1 MKIIF
6 IHIYHKNMN
15 NMNQPNDLELFF
27 DNVKKYC
34 SNIIDDKTF
43 ALHTG
48 FTPNTIKKIKIMN
61 IDTIE
66 KIHININILI
76 SNNLSYDNI
85 ITIINNNYSH
95 PLLDAMREINM
106 YLLNLYYKHMNIMEY
121 RYGQKEAYNIFRKK
135 IKQPQYWGLMIAP
148 TGWGKS
154 MMHYLFMGYFFKK
167 SNKNILLLTKRKDI
181 LSDVIKEIEG
191 AIETLKEKN
200 MFPNIDIT
208 ICDQVNN
215 KLDDNKINECK
226 NYSVVIVN
234 YDKFN
239 PAKLNKIK
247 WKYFGLVLFDEV
259 HWAGS
264 KRNVQF
270 MNYLKNKILFGIGS
284 SATPIRK
291 SLQNQENIKL
301 LYGENYDIMYELSYI
316 DAWNNKVILKID
328 TIMFPIYSD
337 NIVNKDEKN
346 KKYIYDVNIKTKK
359 MIIKK
364 INGLLRLSYKK
375 KMIIFFRCRLSLL
388 YWYKYFTRNNS
399 FNNMKYYMSMTFTD
413 SFYDEQKNKTTD
425 EQVNSMIEYLEINKK
440 AILTG
445 ITKFKKQQNNAILLV
460 VNRANEG
467 FNDPPVDICVNL
479 DFTKN
484 NNMLVSLQRMG
495 RAQRLCN
502 DKEKGYYLCPILADN
517 EEQFKNIMAESI
529 SNYIAATTK
538 NVVATIDGKKPHI
551 SKEIMS
557 YILGSFKTDG
567 ITNYTH
573 EDLMKRIL
581 RLEKEKNMTL
591 EQFMNILKT
600 YNICDH
606 DAYHNVWNN
615 DESFKELG
623 MPCFP
628 ECIHN
633 FSWSMINNNNYYSV
647 DEIINVITNI
657 YQKNIKKIKQ
667 LDSNR
672 AILDFL
678 HNIDNRIPNQTLWNY
693 YPINKKEFL
702 FIFL

>member
-1 MKIIF
+1 
-6 IHIYHKNMN
+6 MN

-154 MMHYLFMGYFFKK
+154 MMHYMFMGYFFKK

-181 LSDVIKEIEG
+181 LSDVIKEIVSS
-191 AIETLKEKN
+191 IDTLKEKN

-208 ICDQVNN
+208 ICDIIND
-215 KLDDNKINECK
+215 KLDYHKVNSHKEYSVIIINTDKLITRDKDNKDFDPI
-226 NYSVVIVN
+226 Y
-234 YDKFN
+234 
-239 PAKLNKIK
+239 LNKIK
-247 WKYFGLVLFDEV
+247 WRYFGLVLFDEV

-264 KRNVQF
+264 KRNAQF
-270 MNYLKNKILFGIGS
+270 MDYLKNKISYGIGS

-291 SLQNQENIKL
+291 SLQNQENIQA
-301 LYGENYDIMYELSYI
+301 LYGKNYNIMYELSYK
-316 DAWNNKVILKID
+316 DAWDNKVILKID
-328 TIMFPIYSD
+328 TIMFPIYAR
-337 NIVNKDEKN
+337 NIVHKVKENTN
-346 KKYIYDVNIKTKK
+346 YIQDVNNETKRQ
-359 MIIKK
+359 IITK
-364 INGLLRLSYKK
+364 INELINVSYKK
-375 KMIIFFRCRLSLL
+375 KIIIFFRSRLCLL
-388 YWYKYFTRNNS
+388 KWYEYFVNKNS
-399 FNNMKYYMSMTFTD
+399 FANIKYYMSM
-413 SFYDEQKNKTTD
+413 SFSNSYNEKTTD
-425 EQVNSMIEYLEINKK
+425 EQVNKMIDVLNINKK
-440 AILTG
+440 AIING
-445 ITKFKKQQNNAILLV
+445 ITKFKKRQNNAILLV

-484 NNMLVSLQRMG
+484 KNMLVSLQRMG

-502 DKEKGYYLCPILADN
+502 DKEKGYYLCPILAEN
-517 EEQFKNIMAESI
+517 EEEFKDVVAQSI
-529 SNYIAATTK
+529 HNYIKATTNNAVSSSDEK
-538 NVVATIDGKKPHI
+538 IHI
-551 SKEIMS
+551 VSKDIMS
-557 YILGSFKTDG
+557 YILDSFKMEG
-567 ITNYTH
+567 ITEYTH

-581 RLEKEKNMTL
+581 RLEKEKNMSL
-591 EQFMNILKT
+591 EQFTNILKT

-606 DAYHNVWNN
+606 DAYHTVWMNN
-615 DESFKELG
+615 ESFKELG
-623 MPCFP
+623 MPQFYN
-628 ECIHN
+628 IAFTDFAWN
-633 FSWSMINNNNYYSV
+633 MINNDYY
-647 DEIINVITNI
+647 DEKEIISKMFKIYKNNVKLFNKITDYNDI
-657 YQKNIKKIKQ
+657 REIFCK
-667 LDSNR
+667 
-672 AILDFL
+672 
-678 HNIDNRIPNQTLWNY
+678 IDNKIPYEYPWVY
-693 YPINKKEFL
+693 YNINKAQFS
-702 FIFL
+702 FVYN

>member
-1 MKIIF
+1 
-6 IHIYHKNMN
+6 MN

-43 ALHTG
+43 ALYTG

-106 YLLNLYYKHMNIMEY
+106 YLLNLYFKHMNIMEY

-234 YDKFN
+234 SDKLITRDKKNDDFN

-337 NIVNKDEKN
+337 NIVNKGEKN

-517 EEQFKNIMAESI
+517 EEQFKNIMADSI

-623 MPCFP
+623 MPQFYK
-628 ECIHN
+628 IAFKDFAWN
-633 FSWSMINNNNYYSV
+633 MINNNDYY
-647 DEIINVITNI
+647 DEKEIVSKMFKIYKNNVKLFNKITDYNDI
-657 YQKNIKKIKQ
+657 REIFCK
-667 LDSNR
+667 
-672 AILDFL
+672 
-678 HNIDNRIPNQTLWNY
+678 IDNKIPYEYPWVY
-693 YPINKKEFL
+693 YNINKAQFS
-702 FIFL
+702 FVYN